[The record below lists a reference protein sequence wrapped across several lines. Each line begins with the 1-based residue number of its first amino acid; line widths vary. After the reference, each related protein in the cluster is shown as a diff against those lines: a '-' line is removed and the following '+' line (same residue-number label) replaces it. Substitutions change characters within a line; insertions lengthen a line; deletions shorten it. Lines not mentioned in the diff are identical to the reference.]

1 VYNLRDYYD
10 ILGVSKDA
18 TEDEIKS
25 AYRNLAKKYHP
36 DLNPGDEEAENNFKE
51 AAEAYEIL
59 SDPSKRRRYDLLGHD
74 GVKGQAGGY
83 SQGYGGFEDIF
94 GDIFD
99 IFGGGFST
107 SSTRNGPIRG
117 ADLRYDLNLSFEEAV
132 FGVEK
137 EIEIRRHEDCETC
150 EGTGVEPGS
159 SKETCTKC
167 NGTGEVRYAQQSPFG
182 QIVRVAT
189 CDECGGTGE
198 VIIDK
203 CKECTGTG
211 RKIKTKKIKVKVPAG
226 VDTGSII
233 SLRGEGEMGQ
243 RGGSPGDLFVFIKVE
258 EHELFKREGNNI
270 YFTLPISFTDA
281 ALGAEIEVP
290 TLEGIIEYDI
300 PQGTQTGTRFKLKN
314 KGVPNVKGIGK
325 GDLYFTVEVQ
335 VPKDLND
342 RQRELLVD
350 FANESGEYHKESKKG
365 FWDKIKGSFGN

>member
-1 VYNLRDYYD
+1 MYNLRDYYD

-290 TLEGIIEYDI
+290 TLEGIVEYDI